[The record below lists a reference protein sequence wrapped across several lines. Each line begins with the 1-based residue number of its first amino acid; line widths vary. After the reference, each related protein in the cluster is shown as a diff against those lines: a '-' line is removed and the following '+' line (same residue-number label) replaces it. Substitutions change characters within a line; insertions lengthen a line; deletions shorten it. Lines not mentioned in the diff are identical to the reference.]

1 MPDVPE
7 IADTTDLRRGV
18 EINSQLLAV
27 LPLVGDWAGYGAGL
41 VPATGEEFSYAQR
54 ISFSHDGRPFF
65 AYSSHTWLLKPDGFV
80 LRPASRENGF
90 LRVGPGADDLELVLA
105 LATGIVEVFTGISGD
120 QRWELA
126 TKAVALTP
134 TAKPVSGEKR
144 LYALN
149 GETLAYAQEL
159 AIESGDYRPHLSAQ
173 LNRVP
178 S

>member
-1 MPDVPE
+1 
-7 IADTTDLRRGV
+7 
-18 EINSQLLAV
+18 
-27 LPLVGDWAGYGAGL
+27 LVGDWAGYGAGL